1 MVSLQA
7 SAYKSF
13 YGGNVILMNLLDF
26 KILYFKLISQP
37 IVTIQQDS
45 VV

>member
-26 KILYFKLISQP
+26 KILYFKLSQP